1 MAEITNELTYEGLK
15 QIQSDSAGL
24 KDGQRETNASLNA
37 LRTFVVALQH
47 DAANIY
53 SILVRHESR
62 LERIEPLLNIAGATT

>member
-1 MAEITNELTYEGLK
+1 MAEIANELMYEVPK
-15 QIQSDSAGL
+15 HIQSDSAGL

-47 DAANIY
+47 DAGNIY

-62 LERIEPLLNIAGATT
+62 LERIEPLLNIAEATT